1 MISCRGYA
9 RKLIFATLLAS
20 FFSPANANALPGQP
34 DLHVSAAAR
43 GDVETF
49 PSEGNSTAPIQ
60 PLPSGVMYPKTSA
73 SLATVDLG
81 WSSLLEAARK
91 VHSEPTEEVEE
102 VLAGEKPDDEVCLRP
117 LIFQIPTLLTPTT
130 PTPQPLPSPSSWR
143 CSRISSLTQS
153 SRNSSRGCRGGEFRR
168 YFIIFEAGF

>member
-20 FFSPANANALPGQP
+20 FFSPANASALPGQP

-60 PLPSGVMYPKTSA
+60 PHPSGVMYPKTSA
-73 SLATVDLG
+73 LLATVDLG
-81 WSSLLEAARK
+81 WSPLLEAARK
-91 VHSEPTEEVEE
+91 VYFEPTEEAEE

-117 LIFQIPTLLTPTT
+117 LICPNSHFAHSNNPYSAAIAIVVVVALLTHFFLDAAKQKFKPR
-130 PTPQPLPSPSSWR
+130 LP
-143 CSRISSLTQS
+143 
-153 SRNSSRGCRGGEFRR
+153 RR
-168 YFIIFEAGF
+168 

>member
-20 FFSPANANALPGQP
+20 FFSPTNASALPGQP

-60 PLPSGVMYPKTSA
+60 PHPSGVMYPKTSA
-73 SLATVDLG
+73 LLATVDLG

-91 VHSEPTEEVEE
+91 VHSEPTEAVEE
-102 VLAGEKPDDEVCLRP
+102 VLAAVA
-117 LIFQIPTLLTPTT
+117 IVVVVALLTHFFLDAVKQKFKPR
-130 PTPQPLPSPSSWR
+130 LPR
-143 CSRISSLTQS
+143 SRSKRAYRAELAKL
-153 SRNSSRGCRGGEFRR
+153 SRMSERWQRNLKVR
-168 YFIIFEAGF
+168 